1 MHSLRA
7 RRCRIS
13 GQCVV
18 ERAASRCGRV
28 AGLWMLRHEEE
39 EQEVLEEDVRPT
51 WWLLLLL
58 LRMTM
63 SLLMLRSPARL
74 AGGGEFVAID
84 EFWVGW
90 ERERERERVSGLPM
104 LAFSSR
110 SRYGD
115 RTAGREEGRKG
126 KRERER
132 ERKGERER
140 DKI

>member
-39 EQEVLEEDVRPT
+39 VLEEDVRPT

-74 AGGGEFVAID
+74 AGGGKFVAID

-90 ERERERERVSGLPM
+90 EREGEGESLWFADASLLKSVDIWRPPCREG
-104 LAFSSR
+104 
-110 SRYGD
+110 
-115 RTAGREEGRKG
+115 GREEGKA
-126 KRERER
+126 RERER
-132 ERKGERER
+132 ERER

>member
-39 EQEVLEEDVRPT
+39 VLEEDVRPT

-74 AGGGEFVAID
+74 AGGGKFVAID

-90 ERERERERVSGLPM
+90 ERERERERVPGLPM

-110 SRYGD
+110 SIYGD

-132 ERKGERER
+132 KGERER
-140 DKI
+140 

>member
-39 EQEVLEEDVRPT
+39 ELEVLEEDVRPT

-58 LRMTM
+58 TTM

-74 AGGGEFVAID
+74 AGGGKFVAID

-90 ERERERERVSGLPM
+90 ERERERERVSGFPM
-104 LAFSSR
+104 QAFSSR
-110 SRYGD
+110 SIYGD
-115 RTAGREEGRKG
+115 RTAGREGEREG

-132 ERKGERER
+132 ERERER
-140 DKI
+140 

>member
-28 AGLWMLRHEEE
+28 AGLWMLRHEE
-39 EQEVLEEDVRPT
+39 EVLEEDVRPT

-90 ERERERERVSGLPM
+90 EREGEGESLWFADASLLRSVDRYMETALQGGRER
-104 LAFSSR
+104 
-110 SRYGD
+110 
-115 RTAGREEGRKG
+115 GRES
-126 KRERER
+126 ER

-140 DKI
+140 ER

>member
-1 MHSLRA
+1 
-7 RRCRIS
+7 
-13 GQCVV
+13 
-18 ERAASRCGRV
+18 
-28 AGLWMLRHEEE
+28 MLRHEEE
-39 EQEVLEEDVRPT
+39 ELEVLEEDVRPT

-74 AGGGEFVAID
+74 AGGGKFVAID

-90 ERERERERVSGLPM
+90 ERERERGRERERVSGLPM

-110 SRYGD
+110 SIYGD

-132 ERKGERER
+132 EKGRERER
-140 DKI
+140 

>member
-74 AGGGEFVAID
+74 AGGGKFVAID

-90 ERERERERVSGLPM
+90 ERGRERERVSGLPM

-110 SRYGD
+110 SIYGD

-132 ERKGERER
+132 ERER
-140 DKI
+140 

>member
-39 EQEVLEEDVRPT
+39 EILEEDVRPT

-58 LRMTM
+58 LLTTM

-74 AGGGEFVAID
+74 AGGGKFVAID

-90 ERERERERVSGLPM
+90 EREGEGEGESLWFADASLLRSVDIWRPHCREG
-104 LAFSSR
+104 
-110 SRYGD
+110 
-115 RTAGREEGRKG
+115 GREEGKA
-126 KRERER
+126 RERER
-132 ERKGERER
+132 ERERER
-140 DKI
+140 

>member
-39 EQEVLEEDVRPT
+39 VLEEDVRPT
-51 WWLLLLL
+51 WWLLLL

-74 AGGGEFVAID
+74 AGGGKFVAID

-90 ERERERERVSGLPM
+90 ERE
-104 LAFSSR
+104 
-110 SRYGD
+110 
-115 RTAGREEGRKG
+115 
-126 KRERER
+126 
-132 ERKGERER
+132 
-140 DKI
+140 